1 MKKQSLLVFGTAA
14 VLLAAFAAAAWWY
27 KGAEVAQQV
36 EVAARNEN
44 VFHRPDAPSM
54 GPLMARA
61 QVTEFFDPA
70 CEACRAFHPYVKR
83 ILEMHAGKVRLT
95 LRYAP
100 FHEGSEYVVKVL
112 EAARM
117 QGDDIYWRVLEAV
130 LAAQPQWA
138 DHARPQPQRVWEFL
152 GGTGLDVERARS
164 DMDAPRIAAL
174 IAQGKADI
182 ATLNVR
188 QTPTFFVNGQPLRN
202 FGPEGLNAQVVE
214 AFSR

>member
-14 VLLAAFAAAAWWY
+14 VLLAAFAVAAWWY
-27 KGAEVAQQV
+27 ESEEVAQQI

-70 CEACRAFHPYVKR
+70 CESCRAFHPYVKR

-100 FHEGSEYVVKVL
+100 FHEGSEYVVRVL

-117 QGDDIYWRVLEAV
+117 QGDEVYWRVLEAV

-138 DHARPQPQRVWEFL
+138 DHGRPQPQRVWEFL
-152 GGTGLDVERARS
+152 GGTGLDVERARH
-164 DMDAPRIAAL
+164 DMNDPRIAAL
-174 IAQGKADI
+174 IAQDKADI
-182 ATLNVR
+182 AALNIR
-188 QTPTFFVNGQPLRN
+188 RTPTFFVNGLPLRD

>member
-14 VLLAAFAAAAWWY
+14 ALLAVFVAAAWWY
-27 KGAEVAQQV
+27 KGEEATQQV

-70 CEACRAFHPYVKR
+70 CESCRAFHPYVKQ

-117 QGDDIYWRVLEAV
+117 QSDEIYWKVLEAV
-130 LAAQPQWA
+130 LAAQPHWA
-138 DHARPQPQRVWEFL
+138 DHGRPQPERVWAFL
-152 GGTGLDVERARS
+152 GDTGLDAERARR
-164 DMDAPRIAAL
+164 DTNDPRIAAL
-174 IAQGKADI
+174 IAQDKADI
-182 ATLNVR
+182 TALNVR